1 MLDQINPFQYTMGLC
16 VQLVGCPTTF
26 AALTLIILFSKIL
39 RFSKR
44 KSSNNKKKLNSQKI
58 ILFVE
63 MKISK

>member
-1 MLDQINPFQYTMGLC
+1 MGLC